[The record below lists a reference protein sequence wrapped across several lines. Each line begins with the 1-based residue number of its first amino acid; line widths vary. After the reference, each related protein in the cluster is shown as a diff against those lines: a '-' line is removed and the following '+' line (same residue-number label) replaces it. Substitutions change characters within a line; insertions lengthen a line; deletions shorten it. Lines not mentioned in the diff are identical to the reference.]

1 MSTET
6 KADAETNAYS
16 ACRSR
21 KQQEIDAAVQKLR
34 ALRRRGVRTHFGLWG
49 LAFDRVVNGAINVAQ
64 QGVQFSQS
72 AEERGAE
79 VEQALR
85 AQLSGLERQAI
96 TGLVWLRE
104 RIDEQLPAG
113 RATPAVSPTPDPVIT
128 ASASPAVTPS
138 PSSGAV
144 LLDPAAARRI
154 IAPLPLENY
163 GQLMAKQVIDQL
175 ERLTVDELKVVQEYE
190 QQQGARITV
199 LRAIDQTLR
208 RKLAIV

>member
-16 ACRSR
+16 ACRPR

-34 ALRRRGVRTHFGLWG
+34 ALRRRGVRTYFGLWG

-79 VEQALR
+79 VEQTLR
-85 AQLSGLERQAI
+85 TQLSGLERQAI

-113 RATPAVSPTPDPVIT
+113 RTTPAMPPTPDRVIT
-128 ASASPAVTPS
+128 ASVPVLTPN

-144 LLDPAAARRI
+144 LLDPAEARRI
-154 IAPLPLENY
+154 IAPFPLENY

-175 ERLTVDELKVVQEYE
+175 ERLTVDELKIVQEYE
-190 QQQGARITV
+190 QEQGARITV